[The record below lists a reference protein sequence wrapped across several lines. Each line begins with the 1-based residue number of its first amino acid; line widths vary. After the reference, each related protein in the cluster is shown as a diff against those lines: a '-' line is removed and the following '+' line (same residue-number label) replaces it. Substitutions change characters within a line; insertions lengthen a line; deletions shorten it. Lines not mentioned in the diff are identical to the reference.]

1 MSYFSHRYSQSIKYE
16 VLSKFNHSNLF
27 MLPRIKKIVL
37 NIGIKKVNFK
47 SLLSV
52 VTLLEVIS
60 CKKKFLTYSKT
71 SNIFLKI
78 RKGYPV
84 GCSVILRNDSMNK
97 FLNNISLTIFSKLK
111 ELRNLRISHKNII
124 NIFNFSFE
132 NILVFN
138 DLEQKYE
145 LFQELVKLDISI
157 VTNSTNLNGLLFL
170 LISYRLPL
178 K

>member
-60 CKKKFLTYSKT
+60 CKKKILNLFK
-71 SNIFLKI
+71 NIK
-78 RKGYPV
+78 Y
-84 GCSVILRNDSMNK
+84 
-97 FLNNISLTIFSKLK
+97 FSK
-111 ELRNLRISHKNII
+111 N
-124 NIFNFSFE
+124 
-132 NILVFN
+132 
-138 DLEQKYE
+138 
-145 LFQELVKLDISI
+145 
-157 VTNSTNLNGLLFL
+157 
-170 LISYRLPL
+170 
-178 K
+178 

>member
-1 MSYFSHRYSQSIKYE
+1 
-16 VLSKFNHSNLF
+16 
-27 MLPRIKKIVL
+27 
-37 NIGIKKVNFK
+37 
-47 SLLSV
+47 
-52 VTLLEVIS
+52 
-60 CKKKFLTYSKT
+60 
-71 SNIFLKI
+71 
-78 RKGYPV
+78 
-84 GCSVILRNDSMNK
+84 MNK

-157 VTNSTNLNGLLFL
+157 VTNSTNLNELLFL